1 MREYFLMYN
10 GPECGASAHEHA
22 HFQACTKEEYMA
34 GISYDLSNDCTDLI
48 DDDQLQ
54 INYVCAPA
62 SLINVQA
69 DSKETMSKTFHLI
82 YDILSADSNG
92 KEPMMNILA
101 WYGSECTKD
110 FLGDNYEDE
119 LEAATRYP
127 YKCCIFLRSKHRPD
141 CYFAKGDEQI
151 LISPAI
157 AEMNGI
163 FPIVREE
170 DMEKLAPEKVYDIY
184 QEVSISKEKLQEI
197 AERIKA
203 AL

>member
-1 MREYFLMYN
+1 
-10 GPECGASAHEHA
+10 
-22 HFQACTKEEYMA
+22 
-34 GISYDLSNDCTDLI
+34 
-48 DDDQLQ
+48 
-54 INYVCAPA
+54 
-62 SLINVQA
+62 
-69 DSKETMSKTFHLI
+69 
-82 YDILSADSNG
+82 
-92 KEPMMNILA
+92 MMNILA
-101 WYGSECTKD
+101 WYGLERTKD
-110 FLGDNYEDE
+110 FFGDNYEDE

-170 DMEKLAPEKVYDIY
+170 DMEKLTPEKVYDIY